1 MLGRLSRTFKDLRE
15 FAFGPAEEC
24 YAEGVS
30 AAMQDDIRSENS
42 SDTAAVA
49 ESPDQL
55 ATVTAER
62 DQLAR
67 DKAELQD
74 LLVRRQAEFEN
85 FRRRTERDRM
95 EFVEYASMDAVKAL
109 LPMLDDF
116 ERALKAAATTDA
128 ASDLVTGVE
137 LIYQRLLESLKK
149 LGLEPISTP
158 DQKFDPHVHH
168 AVEMVQNDEL
178 EDHTIL
184 DEYQRG
190 YNFKGRLLRP
200 AMVKVAVR
208 P

>member
-1 MLGRLSRTFKDLRE
+1 
-15 FAFGPAEEC
+15 
-24 YAEGVS
+24 
-30 AAMQDDIRSENS
+30 MQDDLRSENS
-42 SDTAAVA
+42 TDTAAVA
-49 ESPDQL
+49 EPVDQL
-55 ATVTAER
+55 AGITAER

-67 DKAELQD
+67 EKAELQE
-74 LLVRRQAEFEN
+74 LLQRRQAEFEN
-85 FRRRTERDRM
+85 FRRRTERDRS

-116 ERALKAAATTDA
+116 ERALRAAATTDS
-128 ASDLVTGVE
+128 ASDLVKGVE
-137 LIYQRLLESLKK
+137 LIYQRLLDSLKK
-149 LGLEPISTP
+149 LGLEPISTA

-168 AVEMVQNDEL
+168 AVERVQNEEL